1 MSQKSKK
8 TNASP
13 DVVEG
18 EIIDGPSPAAS
29 AGAPV
34 KKRGYGKYVSL
45 LVVVVALG
53 ISGWFGLPFVK
64 GGLSS
69 VFPSFFAETKTEV
82 KQDTTQEEALVVENQ
97 FSAEDAFDELNTA
110 NAALVSRVAM
120 LEDRL
125 LTLEQAPDPVQDPSL
140 DLVVAAVD
148 SNLLE
153 RIASLE
159 QSMSNIVANPVAVD
173 PVVAPTTAPD
183 LTPLIE
189 RIESLEAA
197 KLEAEATPTPSPVA
211 VVATAAPEASYFMS
225 LVTLSRAVTS
235 GRAYQAQILE
245 LEAYAAANEIADQA
259 LFDQQLHLLK
269 PHSEKGVPTD
279 KDIVASF
286 RDVSKLAMVAEVA
299 GAAADL
305 SWWQRPWSSVKGLV
319 TIRQQGEVAGDDI
332 AALLARAEVRIERGN
347 YGEAQEILLGTTLLE
362 QQALAPLMALLDAK
376 VASQN
381 AVSVLI
387 TQGLQG
393 QVQ

>member
-13 DVVEG
+13 DIVEG
-18 EIIDGPSPAAS
+18 EIIDGPPPATD
-29 AGAPV
+29 AGVPV
-34 KKRGYGKYVSL
+34 KKRGYGKYISL

-53 ISGWFGLPFVK
+53 VSGWFGLPFVK

-69 VFPSFFAETKTEV
+69 VFPSFFTESKTEN
-82 KQDTTQEEALVVENQ
+82 QQEATQEEAPVVENQ
-97 FSAEDAFDELNTA
+97 FSAEDAFEELNTA
-110 NAALVSRVAM
+110 NTALVSRVAM
-120 LEDRL
+120 LENRL
-125 LTLEQAPDPVQDPSL
+125 LTLEQAPDPIQDP
-140 DLVVAAVD
+140 VIAAVD

-153 RIASLE
+153 RIVSLE
-159 QSMSNIVANPVAVD
+159 QAVADLPSSD
-173 PVVAPTTAPD
+173 PVVAQTIGTD

-197 KLEAEATPTPSPVA
+197 KLEVEVAPTPSPVA
-211 VVATAAPEASYFMS
+211 VTATAAPEASYFMS

-245 LEAYAAANEIADQA
+245 LEAYAAANEIADQT
-259 LFDQQLHLLK
+259 LFDQQLAVLK

-279 KDIVASF
+279 KDIMASF
-286 RDVSKLAMVAEVA
+286 REVSKMAMVAEVA
-299 GAAADL
+299 GTAAADL
-305 SWWQRPWSSVKGLV
+305 SWWQRLWSSVKGLV

-332 AALLARAEVRIERGN
+332 AALLARAEVRMERGN
-347 YGEAQEILLGTTLLE
+347 YAEAQEILLGTTLLE
-362 QQALAPLMALLDAK
+362 QQALAPLMMLLDAK

-393 QVQ
+393 QAQ